1 MKQEN
6 KDLLKSFKAAKK
18 RTDTRV
24 FVETVVDVW
33 QKGGDIKTVSEE
45 LGITPGAV
53 RSRIKSLSGKGVK
66 GLELFP
72 KVKKTPGH
80 PN

>member
-33 QKGGDIKTVSEE
+33 QKGGDIKTVAEE

-53 RSRIKSLSGKGVK
+53 RSRIKSLRSKVTAWGSYGV
-66 GLELFP
+66 EIPEFP
-72 KVKKTPGH
+72 KKV
-80 PN
+80 